1 MAILKLAPSFKD
13 YIWGGRRL
21 IEEYHKPYDG
31 DILAESWEV
40 SCHPDGPSFVTNG
53 AYAGKTLQEY
63 IDLAGREVL
72 GTNCR
77 RFDEFPVLIKFID
90 AKDNLSIQVHPDN
103 AYALKYE
110 HQYGKTEMW
119 YVVDCEEGAY
129 LYYGFNREVSKEEFA
144 ERIKN
149 NTLLEVLNPV
159 KVKKGDVLFI
169 ESGTIHAIGKNILIA
184 EIQQN
189 SNVTYRVYDYGRI
202 GKDGKPREL
211 HVEKALEV
219 TRREPVRPR
228 ENCAPHVA
236 ACDYFVVDKL
246 SAKNEKLT
254 GFVGKESFQS
264 ILVMEGEGEIVN
276 GEEKLTFK
284 KGDSLFLPADSGAY
298 EISGTFEALVTSE
311 GAKKNPLR
319 IGIDMGGTSIKIGV
333 VNEKNE
339 IIARTVLETRLDIV
353 PEELIA
359 NMGKVTRKL
368 LEDSNIPLDQ
378 CVGVGIGSPGTIDDE
393 NGVVIYSNNYAWEN
407 VPLRAELKKYLP
419 LPIYINND
427 ANCAMLGETAAGAA
441 AGRKNVVFLTLGT
454 GVGGGFLI
462 DGKLFNGGLLGGTE
476 FGHTVVQVGGVRCT
490 CGREGCL
497 ESYASATGLIRM
509 AREQMEKHPDS
520 LLWKLCD
527 GDKSKVNAEL
537 AFKASD
543 EKDEAGMLAV
553 KEYMKYLAAGIAN
566 AINMFRPEVVV
577 LGGGISNRGEKLA
590 EELNE
595 MVKDECFGHTFVK
608 PAKVVIATLKNDA
621 GIIGAAELC

>member
-21 IEEYHKPYDG
+21 IDEYHKPYEG

-40 SCHPDGPSFVTNG
+40 SCHPDGPSYITNG

-103 AYALKYE
+103 AYALKNE
-110 HQYGKTEMW
+110 NQYGKTEMW

-129 LYYGFNREVSKEEFA
+129 LYFGFNREVSKEEF
-144 ERIKN
+144 ESRIKD

-189 SNVTYRVYDYGRI
+189 SNVTYRVYDYGRV
-202 GKDGKPREL
+202 GKDGKPRDL
-211 HVEKALEV
+211 HVAKALDV
-219 TRREPVRPR
+219 TRREPVQERPS
-228 ENCAPHVA
+228 CTPHIA
-236 ACDYFVVDKL
+236 ACDYFTVDKL
-246 SAKNEKLT
+246 CLKGEKAS
-254 GFVGKESFQS
+254 GYVGEESFRS
-264 ILVMEGEGEIVN
+264 ILVLDGEGEIEN
-276 GEEKLTFK
+276 GGEKITFK
-284 KGDSLFLPADSGAY
+284 KGDSLFLPAGSGAY
-298 EISGTFEALVTSE
+298 EITGTVEALVTSE
-311 GAKKNPLR
+311 SAKANPLR

-339 IIARTVLETRLDIV
+339 IVARTVLNTRTDIA
-353 PEELIA
+353 PEELIEK
-359 NMGKVTRKL
+359 MGRTTVQL
-368 LEDSNIPLDQ
+368 LEDSHIPMDQ
-378 CVGVGIGSPGTIDDE
+378 CVGVGIGSPGTIDDKT
-393 NGVVIYSNNYAWEN
+393 GTVIYSNNYGWEQ
-407 VPLRAELKKYLP
+407 VPLKAELKKYLP

-427 ANCAMLGETAAGAA
+427 ANCAMLGEVAAGAA
-441 AGRKNVVFLTLGT
+441 GGRKNVVFLTLGT

-476 FGHTVVQVGGVRCT
+476 FGHSTLVSGGELCT
-490 CGREGCL
+490 CGRRGCL
-497 ESYASATGLIRM
+497 EAYASATGLIRDTK
-509 AREQMEKHPDS
+509 REMEKHPES
-520 LLWKLCD
+520 LLWKLCE
-527 GDKSKVNAEL
+527 GDTEKVDARM
-537 AFKASD
+537 AFDAAD
-543 EKDEAGMLAV
+543 AGDEAGVNATEQYLR
-553 KEYMKYLAAGIAN
+553 YLADGIIN
-566 AINMFRPEVVV
+566 AINIFRPEVVV
-577 LGGGISNRGEKLA
+577 LGGGISNRGEKLT
-590 EELNE
+590 EPLNK
-595 MVKDECFGHTFVK
+595 MVREGCFGNAYVE
-608 PAKVVIATLKNDA
+608 PAKVVIAELKNDA

>member
-1 MAILKLAPSFKD
+1 M
-13 YIWGGRRL
+13 IWQ
-21 IEEYHKPYDG
+21 
-31 DILAESWEV
+31 AEKYWEPTA
-40 SCHPDGPSFVTNG
+40 S
-53 AYAGKTLQEY
+53 
-63 IDLAGREVL
+63 
-72 GTNCR
+72 

-144 ERIKN
+144 ERIRN

-189 SNVTYRVYDYGRI
+189 SNVTYRVYDYGRV

-219 TRREPVRPR
+219 TRREPVRQR

-339 IIARTVLETRLDIV
+339 IIARTVLETRLDIA

-368 LEDSNIPLDQ
+368 LEDSEYSA
-378 CVGVGIGSPGTIDDE
+378 GSVCRCGNRKPG
-393 NGVVIYSNNYAWEN
+393 N
-407 VPLRAELKKYLP
+407 
-419 LPIYINND
+419 
-427 ANCAMLGETAAGAA
+427 
-441 AGRKNVVFLTLGT
+441 
-454 GVGGGFLI
+454 
-462 DGKLFNGGLLGGTE
+462 
-476 FGHTVVQVGGVRCT
+476 H
-490 CGREGCL
+490 
-497 ESYASATGLIRM
+497 
-509 AREQMEKHPDS
+509 
-520 LLWKLCD
+520 
-527 GDKSKVNAEL
+527 
-537 AFKASD
+537 
-543 EKDEAGMLAV
+543 
-553 KEYMKYLAAGIAN
+553 
-566 AINMFRPEVVV
+566 
-577 LGGGISNRGEKLA
+577 
-590 EELNE
+590 
-595 MVKDECFGHTFVK
+595 
-608 PAKVVIATLKNDA
+608 
-621 GIIGAAELC
+621 

>member
-1 MAILKLAPSFKD
+1 MAILKLAPSYKD

-21 IEEYHKPYDG
+21 IDEYHKPYEG

-40 SCHPDGPSFVTNG
+40 SCHPDGPSYITNG
-53 AYAGKTLQEY
+53 EYEGKTLQEY
-63 IDLAGREVL
+63 IDLAGKEVL

-103 AYALKYE
+103 TYALKNE
-110 HQYGKTEMW
+110 NQYGKTEMW

-129 LYYGFNREVSKEEFA
+129 LYYGFNREVSKEEF
-144 ERIKN
+144 ESRIKD

-189 SNVTYRVYDYGRI
+189 SNVTYRVYDYGRV

-211 HVEKALEV
+211 HVAKAVEV

-228 ENCAPHVA
+228 EDCAPHVA

-246 SAKNEKLT
+246 SLDGGKTT
-254 GFVGKESFQS
+254 GYVSEESFQS
-264 ILVMEGEGEIVN
+264 ILVMDGEGEIVN
-276 GEEKLTFK
+276 GEERVSFH
-284 KGDSLFLPADSGAY
+284 KGDSIFLPAGSGAY

-319 IGIDMGGTSIKIGV
+319 IGIDMGGTTIKIGV

-339 IIARTVLETRLDIV
+339 IIARTVLTTSLDI
-353 PEELIA
+353 PAEELIA
-359 NMGKVTRKL
+359 NMGRVTVKL
-368 LEDSNIPLDQ
+368 LEDSGIPLDQ
-378 CVGVGIGSPGTIDDE
+378 CVGVGIGSPGTIDE
-393 NGVVIYSNNYAWEN
+393 KTGTVIYSNNYGWEN

-427 ANCAMLGETAAGAA
+427 ANCAMLGEAAAGAA
-441 AGRKNVVFLTLGT
+441 GGKKNVVFLTLGT

-462 DGKLFNGGLLGGTE
+462 DGKLFNGGMLGGTE
-476 FGHTVVQVGGVRCT
+476 FGHSAIVVDGVRCT
-490 CGREGCL
+490 CGRKGCL

-509 AREQMEKHPDS
+509 AKEQMEKHPES
-520 LLWKLCD
+520 LLWKLCE
-527 GDKSKVNAEL
+527 GDTSKVDARM
-537 AFKASD
+537 AFEAAD
-543 EKDEAGMLAV
+543 AQDEAGMLAT
-553 KEYMKYLAAGIAN
+553 EDYIKYLGAGIVN
-566 AINMFRPEVVV
+566 AINIFRPEVVV
-577 LGGGISNRGEKLA
+577 LGGGISNRGEKLIKP
-590 EELNE
+590 LNE
-595 MVKDECFGHTFVK
+595 IVKKECFGNAYVK
-608 PAKVVIATLKNDA
+608 PAEVVIAKLKNDA